1 MNRTQSLTDGNIGLT
16 LIGHRLADAG
26 WNDVWHQHD
35 FDELIYVLKGPVT
48 CQTATQKKSLQ
59 TGQLLLIPKNTS
71 HRMTTATAASF
82 LYVGFHTNLADLTD
96 AYMQAVDSSC
106 HDAVAS
112 LAQELDEVAT
122 AVFSQVT
129 TFSECVPQVLIKLLP
144 ALLVLGHPPKEQES
158 KQLLSNHIRHRVQ
171 NNRHKSVR
179 VEELAAGLYHT
190 PQYVGDVFASVNGV
204 TVKEFAYQDKMQQAP
219 RVLFEE
225 NGSVAKAAAR
235 LGYESSQYF
244 SKCFKN
250 YYGISPSVFIK
261 QKQKG

>member
-1 MNRTQSLTDGNIGLT
+1 MNRTQSLTDGEIGLN

-48 CQTATQKKSLQ
+48 CQTATQTKAIP
-59 TGQLLLIPKNTS
+59 TGQLLLIQKNTS

-82 LYVGFHTNLADLTD
+82 LYVGFHTNLTDLTD
-96 AYMQAVDSSC
+96 VYMQEVEPSC

-112 LAQELDEVAT
+112 LNRELDEVAN

-129 TFSECVPQVLIKLLP
+129 TFSECVPHVMAKLLP
-144 ALLVLGHPPKEQES
+144 ALLALGHPPKEPES
-158 KQLLSNHIRHRVQ
+158 KQLLSDHIRQGVQ

-179 VEELAAGLYHT
+179 VEELAAGLYQT
-190 PQYVGDVFASVNGV
+190 PQHVGNVFASVNGM
-204 TVKEFAYQDKMQQAP
+204 TVKEFEYQDKMQQAP
-219 RVLFEE
+219 QVLFEE
-225 NGSVAKAAAR
+225 SGSVAKAAAR